1 MPKLRR
7 VRSVAAVLAAAALYL
22 VHSYPAIRQYEAG
35 WLEDREA
42 EERYSR
48 YRALR
53 ALSSTP
59 CRYSPARHHP
69 ALAVWTRRDVAEVYQ
84 QLEAGCRD
92 TGSYEAA
99 VEVLY
104 STVQYSTVQYSTVLA
119 GVYMYSAVPGEPHLR
134 PAADCAGRGGGA
146 RAGGPQQDGGGGR
159 VELQPRH
166 HHVGQH

>member
-7 VRSVAAVLAAAALYL
+7 DRSVAAVLAAAALYL
-22 VHSYPAIRQYEAG
+22 VHSYPAIRQYGAG

-42 EERYSR
+42 EERYSG

-59 CRYSPARHHP
+59 CRYSPTRHHP

-92 TGSYEAA
+92 TRSYEAA
-99 VEVLY
+99 VEVQCAVQY
-104 STVQYSTVQYSTVLA
+104 TIQYSTVQYN
-119 GVYMYSAVPGEPHLR
+119 
-134 PAADCAGRGGGA
+134 AGRC
-146 RAGGPQQDGGGGR
+146 
-159 VELQPRH
+159 L
-166 HHVGQH
+166 HVQCSAW

>member
-7 VRSVAAVLAAAALYL
+7 IRSVAAVLAAAALYL
-22 VHSYPAIRQYEAG
+22 VHSYPAIRQYGAG

-104 STVQYSTVQYSTVLA
+104 SIVQYSTVQCWLVFTCTVQCLVSRTSGLQQTVL
-119 GVYMYSAVPGEPHLR
+119 GVVVGPEQGGLNRTVE
-134 PAADCAGRGGGA
+134 AAEWSSSLGIIMWVNI
-146 RAGGPQQDGGGGR
+146 RA
-159 VELQPRH
+159 
-166 HHVGQH
+166 